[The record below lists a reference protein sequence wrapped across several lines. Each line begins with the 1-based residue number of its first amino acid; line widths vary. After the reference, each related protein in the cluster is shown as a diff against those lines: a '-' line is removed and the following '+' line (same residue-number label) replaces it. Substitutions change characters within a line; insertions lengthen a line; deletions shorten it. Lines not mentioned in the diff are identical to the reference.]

1 MQTLTLRQGL
11 ARAAILLLLWLTGI
25 YMRAPI
31 LIASPLGD
39 RIRAEMAFGQTG
51 LGALTTLPV
60 LLLGLGAIPAAWLI
74 GRFGARP
81 TLIAALLLTAIAS
94 MLRGLAPN
102 LAVLLGFTALTGLG
116 IAAMQAALPALVGRL
131 CPGFVALGS
140 AIYING
146 MMLGEFIGAGLTLP
160 VLLPAVGDDW
170 RHLLLVFSLPAII
183 LCPLLLRLRLHGPRA
198 SGAIARKVP
207 DLRDPVLWRFGLLLG
222 ATSST
227 FFGVNAYMGALL
239 DAKGLGS
246 ALSQMLFL
254 FNLTQLVISL
264 VMVAATRQ
272 MLRIPRLLGLTSAG
286 HVVGLAVFI
295 GSDAL
300 ASLWIAAILLS
311 LTSALQLITITALPP
326 LLRDPDEAGR
336 LAAGILAV
344 GYVLGFT
351 FPLIAGLLADI
362 TGSPY
367 AVIGMFFACNMI
379 ALPIAWGTRTQIDR
393 LEQAREQ

>member
-1 MQTLTLRQGL
+1 
-11 ARAAILLLLWLTGI
+11 
-25 YMRAPI
+25 
-31 LIASPLGD
+31 
-39 RIRAEMAFGQTG
+39 
-51 LGALTTLPV
+51 
-60 LLLGLGAIPAAWLI
+60 
-74 GRFGARP
+74 
-81 TLIAALLLTAIAS
+81 
-94 MLRGLAPN
+94 
-102 LAVLLGFTALTGLG
+102 
-116 IAAMQAALPALVGRL
+116 
-131 CPGFVALGS
+131 
-140 AIYING
+140 

-254 FNLTQLVISL
+254 FNLTQLAISL

-272 MLRIPRLLGLTSAG
+272 MLRIPHLLGLTAAG

-300 ASLWIAAILLS
+300 ASLWFAAVLLS
-311 LTSALQLITITALPP
+311 LTAALQLITITALPP